1 MIIRDRSFLERQQT
15 ARSESSAFVLL
26 QRAQQKKWP
35 FASGQCLSK
44 ILINMIHGTSSVF
57 TSITQVQ
64 MTLGKIFPLSQFTK
78 LSKRVLHIHKRKE
91 VINFRTQ
98 RWISGISMSTF
109 TCMKKARCA
118 GCMQSHTDQ
127 ADQHKS
133 VQSRV
138 IIKKLLLLLYKKK
151 NNV

>member
-1 MIIRDRSFLERQQT
+1 MRST
-15 ARSESSAFVLL
+15 
-26 QRAQQKKWP
+26 KKWP

-44 ILINMIHGTSSVF
+44 ILLNLIHSTSSVF
-57 TSITQVQ
+57 TSISQVQ
-64 MTLGKIFPLSQFTK
+64 MTLGKIFSLSQFTK
-78 LSKRVLHIHKRKE
+78 LSKRILHIHKRKK

-118 GCMQSHTDQ
+118 GYMQSHTKQ

-133 VQSRV
+133 VQSKV
-138 IIKKLLLLLYKKK
+138 IIKKLLLLLYKKEK
-151 NNV
+151 HCFAAANLRKLQKGIIGSISNI